1 MRAVAV
7 VLLVWCSV
15 AHADDASDKAAELS
29 REAFAQVNDGRYAS
43 AIDLF
48 AQAYELTKDLRYL
61 MNVAV
66 AQRKAGLV
74 HQAAQT
80 FRRYLALGGD
90 KLSDDDRA
98 QIEKEIALVE
108 QEAAHVT
115 VSVRGGDAE
124 VAVDGYAIGTVTA
137 NSSLVVLVS
146 TDGGKEHVVRAARA
160 GAADDSVT
168 LRDLKPG
175 EQRAITLEPKSTG
188 TLNIASDPTGARLT
202 KGKGGAG
209 LGLAPVSL
217 TLAPGNY
224 DLWASLPDRES
235 QVRSV
240 VVHAGETQ
248 QITFHLRPLPSWWER
263 NRTLVI
269 LGGAA
274 VVIAGG
280 VLLAPTINDAFAPD
294 RGTVRHVP

>member
-1 MRAVAV
+1 MRVVAV
-7 VLLVWCSV
+7 VLMVWCAV
-15 AHADDASDKAAELS
+15 ARADDSADKAAELS

-48 AQAYELTKDLRYL
+48 AQAYDLTKDLRYL
-61 MNVAV
+61 LNVAV

-80 FRRYLALGGD
+80 FHRYLADGGD
-90 KLSDDDRA
+90 KLTDDERA
-98 QIEKEIALVE
+98 QIQKEISLVE
-108 QEAAHVT
+108 QESAHVT
-115 VSVRGGDAE
+115 VSVRGGDAQL
-124 VAVDGYAIGTVTA
+124 AVDGYAIGPISA

-146 TDGGKEHVVRAARA
+146 TDGGKEHVVRATRA
-160 GAADDSVT
+160 GAADDNIT

-175 EQRAITLEPKSTG
+175 EQRAIMLEPKSTG
-188 TLNIASDPTGARLT
+188 IVNVASEPAGAQLT
-202 KGKGGAG
+202 KGKGGTG
-209 LGLAPVSL
+209 LGLAPLSL
-217 TLAPGNY
+217 TLVPGSY

-248 QITFHLRPLPSWWER
+248 QVTFHLRPLPSWWER

-269 LGGAA
+269 VGGAL
-274 VVIAGG
+274 VVIGTAIIVPG
-280 VLLAPTINDAFAPD
+280 PISDAFAPD

>member
-1 MRAVAV
+1 MRVAVA
-7 VLLVWCSV
+7 VLLVWCAV
-15 AHADDASDKAAELS
+15 ARADDASDKAAELS

-48 AQAYELTKDLRYL
+48 AQAYDLTKDLRYL

-80 FRRYLALGGD
+80 FRRYLADGGD
-90 KLSDDDRA
+90 KLTDDERA
-98 QIEKEIALVE
+98 QIQKEIALVE

-115 VSVRGGDAE
+115 VSVRGGDSE
-124 VAVDGYAIGTVTA
+124 VAVDGYAIGTISA
-137 NSSLVVLVS
+137 NSSLVVLVA
-146 TDGGKEHVVRAARA
+146 TEGGKEHVVRAARA

-175 EQRAITLEPKSTG
+175 EMRAVTLEPKSTG
-188 TLNIASDPTGARLT
+188 IVNVASEPMGAQLR
-202 KGKGGAG
+202 KGKGGVG
-209 LGLAPVSL
+209 LGLAPLSL
-217 TLAPGNY
+217 QLAPGNY

-235 QVRSV
+235 QVRSI

-269 LGGAA
+269 LSGAA